1 MTHAHRLQ
9 FIDAEAGPET
19 DLVTTGTNVLSY
31 TLSHVTSG
39 CLHIYSSRIHFNK
52 IQNAF
57 SDDEF
62 CTFSFTMKQALYEL
76 KGETKKSVHQ

>member
-19 DLVTTGTNVLSY
+19 DLVTTGTNVLTNVLSY

-39 CLHIYSSRIHFNK
+39 CLHIYSSETQFNS

-62 CTFSFTMKQALYEL
+62 CTF
-76 KGETKKSVHQ
+76 